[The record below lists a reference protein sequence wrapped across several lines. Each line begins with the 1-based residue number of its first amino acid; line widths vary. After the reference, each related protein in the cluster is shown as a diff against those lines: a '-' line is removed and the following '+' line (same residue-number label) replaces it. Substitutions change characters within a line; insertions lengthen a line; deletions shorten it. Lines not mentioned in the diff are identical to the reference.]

1 MKPVEMVLRPA
12 FKLAYLL
19 MVISVIACLVL
30 LFLPLPILLKIILVL
45 SVLTSAAY
53 FILRDVMLAL
63 PHSWHSLAIGLQNEM
78 VMTQRNGEHFIC
90 EVLPDSVVFSYCG
103 VLRLKLKGCFWARG
117 LVLVEESAEPEIFR
131 RWRVWFRWGKHSAL
145 KMVCDDSTLP

>member
-1 MKPVEMVLRPA
+1 MKPEEMVLRPA

-19 MVISVIACLVL
+19 MVISVMASLIL
-30 LFLPLPILLKIILVL
+30 LFLPLPIFLKIILVL
-45 SVLTSAAY
+45 SVLTITAY
-53 FILRDVMLAL
+53 FILRDVLLAL

-90 EVLPDSVVFSYCG
+90 EVLPNSVVFSYCS
-103 VLRLKLKGCFWARG
+103 VLRLKLKGCFWGRS

-145 KMVCDDSTLP
+145 KMVDDDSTLP